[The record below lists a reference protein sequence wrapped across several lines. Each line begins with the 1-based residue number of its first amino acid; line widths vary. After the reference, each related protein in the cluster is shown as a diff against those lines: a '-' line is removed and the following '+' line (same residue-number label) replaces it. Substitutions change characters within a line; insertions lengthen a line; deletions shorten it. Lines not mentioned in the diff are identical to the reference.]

1 FIELEAYEKSIF
13 DNENN
18 IKNYEKVLKFI
29 DDKQEIISQIDNLKE
44 LNKSL
49 SQKVEVNKQY
59 IDKFNKELVQIH
71 DKILNLVTDKYI
83 IKLMNEIDNRININ
97 NYKHIKPKI
106 DKKFNKKI
114 NKLKNNIRYYT
125 KKYSKNHFK
134 VKKLKLDFNNE
145 IIKYN
150 KLNELYDYKLDQE
163 IKNLLYEYNN
173 LIDDNYKTFEEEY
186 KNLINKK
193 LIFKKSLKRT
203 REKIKYLNKK
213 ISIIFNDINKN
224 YSSLNIN
231 DDYKNIIVF
240 RKEEIILKTNDNILS
255 YEYKLTHKYK
265 DKDENGNII
274 YKDIVINIFEKFEY
288 IYFNE
293 VYKLI
298 KEKLNEME
306 QFKIQFEMLVLF
318 CGSYNTYEAM
328 MYSTRLFRSTIKIFN
343 SKELLNDDDKLKKY
357 ISTLFKELYTCYE
370 LMEPNEFSN
379 FYIESYLDLR
389 IKINRTQPKI
399 GSSYIDLPPQLKNKK
414 CIINVKNNDNLCI
427 IYAIA
432 THLYLKD

>member
-150 KLNELYDYKLDQE
+150 KLNELYEYKSDQE
-163 IKNLLYEYNN
+163 IENLLYEYKN
-173 LIDDNYKTFEEEY
+173 LIDNNYKEFEEEY
-186 KNLINKK
+186 KKIIDEKS
-193 LIFKKSLKRT
+193 IFKKSLKQT
-203 REKIKYLNKK
+203 REKINHLNKK
-213 ISIIFNDINKN
+213 ISIILNGKNKN

-231 DDYKNIIVF
+231 EFKDEDYKNIIVF
-240 RKEEIILKTNDNILS
+240 RNEEILLKPNDKILS

-306 QFKIQFEMLVLF
+306 QFKIQFEILVLF
-318 CGSYNTYEAM
+318 CGSYNSYEATYMQYM

-343 SKELLNDDDKLKKY
+343 S
-357 ISTLFKELYTCYE
+357 
-370 LMEPNEFSN
+370 
-379 FYIESYLDLR
+379 
-389 IKINRTQPKI
+389 
-399 GSSYIDLPPQLKNKK
+399 
-414 CIINVKNNDNLCI
+414 
-427 IYAIA
+427 
-432 THLYLKD
+432 